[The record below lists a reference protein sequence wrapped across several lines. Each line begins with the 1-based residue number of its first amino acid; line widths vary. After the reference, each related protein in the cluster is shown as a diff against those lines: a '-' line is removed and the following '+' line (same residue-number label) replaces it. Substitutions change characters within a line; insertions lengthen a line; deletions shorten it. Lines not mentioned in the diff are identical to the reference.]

1 MSNEFEKF
9 ISDNRE
15 AFDTR
20 MPDPAVLSRI
30 QAQMG
35 GEKQAKKGI
44 LIPIRVVRWAAAC
57 IVLLAGATVFLLV
70 QKNETV
76 TPTQTV
82 SAGVKNSNDS
92 PVAAPPRD
100 IPAAIPLIE
109 QKPSE
114 VAHQAVHP
122 KKPYSNPIDEQ
133 LTLQKN
139 ALMAKLNDM
148 ESPGERITAAGEA
161 YALKNSDKDI
171 VDALVKTLNS
181 DPNTNVRMAALDALG
196 RFHREPYV
204 KKQLVASLKT
214 QKDPIVQI
222 ELIQLLTKMKQ
233 KGILDELEKIVNDG
247 NTMKAVKD
255 HAYIGILTLKS

>member
-35 GEKQAKKGI
+35 GEKQATKKGI

-57 IVLLAGATVFLLV
+57 IVLLAGATVYLLV
-70 QKNETV
+70 QKNEPAPV
-76 TPTQTV
+76 QI
-82 SAGVKNSNDS
+82 VKVIEKDS
-92 PVAAPPRD
+92 PVTAPIQDTPT
-100 IPAAIPLIE
+100 IQPVPE
-109 QKPSE
+109 EKQSE
-114 VAHQAVHP
+114 IVHQAVNGQ
-122 KKPYSNPIDEQ
+122 KTYSNPIEEQ
-133 LTLQKN
+133 LILQKN
-139 ALMAKLNDM
+139 ALVARLNDM
-148 ESPGERITAAGEA
+148 ESPGERITAAEEA

-171 VDALVKTLNS
+171 IDALVKTMDS

-233 KGILDELEKIVNDG
+233 KGILNELEKIVNDG

>member
-82 SAGVKNSNDS
+82 KLIPNDS
-92 PVAAPPRD
+92 PVTTPKQESPVTLPPV
-100 IPAAIPLIE
+100 E
-109 QKPSE
+109 QKQTE
-114 VAHQAVHP
+114 IVYQAVNP
-122 KKPYSNPIDEQ
+122 KKTYSNPIDEQ
-133 LTLQKN
+133 LALQKN
-139 ALMAKLNDM
+139 ALVAKLNDM
-148 ESPGERITAAGEA
+148 ESPGERITAAEEA
-161 YALKNSDKDI
+161 YAMKNSDKDI
-171 VDALVKTLNS
+171 VDALVKTMNS

-233 KGILDELEKIVNDG
+233 KGILNELEKIANDG